1 MAQDE
6 LKYEN
11 PEETKDLTEW
21 SNEPTVADL
30 RSDLESAKSAH
41 SGQMTK
47 VTHWLN
53 QLNVTGDAKPKKQEG
68 RSAVQPRLIRKQ
80 AEWRYPGLTEPF
92 LSTEEL
98 FKAEPRSWEDKKAA
112 IQNQT
117 LLNYQFNIKI
127 NKVRFIDNYVR
138 AAVNEG
144 TVICRVGWITKSHI
158 EVTRVPVYSYYAVQV
173 PEQAQALQQA
183 IQMKTEDYN
192 NYLNLPE
199 DIQASVEY
207 SIENEGFFI
216 ARQTDVEEVE
226 LEVIDVNQPT
236 VEVVN
241 SQNVIIDPNCDGDL
255 DKAQF
260 VIYSFETN
268 KSELEK
274 DGRYMNLDRITI
286 DSANPLNV
294 PDHIATDKSGFQ
306 FKDDPRKV
314 LVAYEY
320 WGYWDIDGSGTTK
333 PIVATFVGN
342 TMIRLE
348 ENPYPDKKVPF
359 VVVPYLPV
367 PGSIYGE
374 PDGALL
380 EENQRIIG
388 ATTRAMVDI
397 LARSANGQTGI
408 KKGMLD
414 VTNKRK
420 FDKGEDYEFN
430 DVDPRLGI
438 FMHTMPEIPQS
449 AALMI
454 QYQNNDAE
462 ALTGVK
468 SFSQGIGSQALGDV
482 AAGIRGALDAASK
495 RELGIMRRLAQGVI
509 EIGRK
514 FTSMNSE
521 FLSEEEVVRITNEEF
536 VTVRRDDLIGDF
548 DIKLSISTAEADN
561 QKAQELSFML
571 QTMGNTLPFDLSQMV
586 LADIARLRNMPD
598 LAKRIEGYQPQPDPM
613 AQMKAQLEIELLQA
627 QIEETRSKAI
637 ENQANA
643 GYKQT
648 HAANVQADTD
658 LKNLDYVEQESG
670 VKQARDVEKIESQSR
685 AQARTKIIE
694 ALLNTASTR
703 RTQ

>member
-1 MAQDE
+1 
-6 LKYEN
+6 
-11 PEETKDLTEW
+11 
-21 SNEPTVADL
+21 
-30 RSDLESAKSAH
+30 
-41 SGQMTK
+41 
-47 VTHWLN
+47 
-53 QLNVTGDAKPKKQEG
+53 
-68 RSAVQPRLIRKQ
+68 
-80 AEWRYPGLTEPF
+80 
-92 LSTEEL
+92 
-98 FKAEPRSWEDKKAA
+98 
-112 IQNQT
+112 
-117 LLNYQFNIKI
+117 
-127 NKVRFIDNYVR
+127 
-138 AAVNEG
+138 
-144 TVICRVGWITKSHI
+144 
-158 EVTRVPVYSYYAVQV
+158 
-173 PEQAQALQQA
+173 
-183 IQMKTEDYN
+183 
-192 NYLNLPE
+192 
-199 DIQASVEY
+199 
-207 SIENEGFFI
+207 
-216 ARQTDVEEVE
+216 
-226 LEVIDVNQPT
+226 
-236 VEVVN
+236 
-241 SQNVIIDPNCDGDL
+241 
-255 DKAQF
+255 
-260 VIYSFETN
+260 
-268 KSELEK
+268 
-274 DGRYMNLDRITI
+274 
-286 DSANPLNV
+286 
-294 PDHIATDKSGFQ
+294 
-306 FKDDPRKV
+306 
-314 LVAYEY
+314 
-320 WGYWDIDGSGTTK
+320 
-333 PIVATFVGN
+333 
-342 TMIRLE
+342 MIRLE

-359 VVVPYLPV
+359 VTVPYLPV

-430 DVDPRLGI
+430 ETDPRLGF

-449 AALMI
+449 APLMI

-514 FTSMNSE
+514 FTSMNAE

-571 QTMGNTLPFDLSQMV
+571 QTMGNTLPFEMSQMV

-598 LAKRIEGYQPQPDPM
+598 LAKRIEGYQPQPDPL
-613 AQMKAQLEIELLQA
+613 AQRKAELEIALLEA
-627 QIEETRSKAI
+627 QIRETESKAI

-648 HAANVQADTD
+648 HAANLQADTD
-658 LKNLDYVEQESG
+658 LKNLNYVEQESG
-670 VKQARDVEKIESQSR
+670 VKQARDVEKIESQSK

-694 ALLNTASTR
+694 ALLNTASAN